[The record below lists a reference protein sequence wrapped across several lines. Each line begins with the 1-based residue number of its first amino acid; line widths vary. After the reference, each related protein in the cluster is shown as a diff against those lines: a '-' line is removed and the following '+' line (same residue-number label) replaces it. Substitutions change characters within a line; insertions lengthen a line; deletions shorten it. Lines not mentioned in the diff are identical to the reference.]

1 MKWEGTEIGLGV
13 GEGVGIGE
21 ERKPILTGVAGFLEE
36 LTVMGVD
43 TLVDTM
49 FGMAR

>member
-1 MKWEGTEIGLGV
+1 M
-13 GEGVGIGE
+13 GIGE
-21 ERKPILTGVAGFLEE
+21 ERKPILTGVTGFLEE
-36 LTVMGVD
+36 PTVMGVD